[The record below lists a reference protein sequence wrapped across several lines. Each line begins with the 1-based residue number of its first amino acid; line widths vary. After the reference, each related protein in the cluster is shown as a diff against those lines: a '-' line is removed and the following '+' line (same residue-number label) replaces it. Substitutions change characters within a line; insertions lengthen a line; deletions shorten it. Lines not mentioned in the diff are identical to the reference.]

1 VSEAGD
7 GRPDR
12 LQRRVRH
19 RDNAMCL
26 AQRGRARTTSPPSPS
41 PALKGGPSPWCQ
53 ARNVVQRTRVGGPA
67 RRSGQEVP
75 KKSAAGRVER
85 AAEPGGH
92 RAHILRHT
100 RCSRHARPHVARPGG
115 RRESAT
121 EPDNRA
127 SSRRSRL
134 EGRSGGGPG
143 RKLQHFGLR
152 NQDRLPLRVKRAG
165 HWVDSD
171 WSESRLSGRKL
182 QDVVVPQVL
191 LPTCRGLARSEG
203 FGRGRTTTMPRPGPS
218 ASGTTCGVRVEEGC

>member
-1 VSEAGD
+1 MPSAVSRRRWS
-7 GRPDR
+7 GRR
-12 LQRRVRH
+12 
-19 RDNAMCL
+19 N
-26 AQRGRARTTSPPSPS
+26 PPVPS
-41 PALKGGPSPWCQ
+41 CRPGAIE
-53 ARNVVQRTRVGGPA
+53 
-67 RRSGQEVP
+67 QEVDQQGHGP
-75 KKSAAGRVER
+75 PGAALLR

-171 WSESRLSGRKL
+171 WSESRRSGRKL
-182 QDVVVPQVL
+182 QDVGVPQVL

-203 FGRGRTTTMPRPGPS
+203 FGRGRTTTMPRPSRVHRALS
-218 ASGTTCGVRVEEGC
+218 AASEWRKSRSRRCAHKSPRSRYP